1 MDKMSLHLEFAGF
14 MEEKA
19 CRDLIPKTIKDE
31 VVNYGSELM
40 KKAVLARHKEA
51 LDAS

>member
-1 MDKMSLHLEFAGF
+1 

-19 CRDLIPKTIKDE
+19 SLDLIPKTIKDE
-31 VVNYGSELM
+31 VVNYGSEVM
-40 KKAVLARHKEA
+40 KNAVLARHKEA